1 MYRHI
6 FFFFQEEEYEQAL
19 KKFSNALQ
27 ITGFKP
33 HLSYNIALSYFK
45 LKEYAASLKHIGK
58 VSILNYQIIINNVYI
73 NKMSVIEFNLYFFL

>member
-1 MYRHI
+1 MSIIQGIILKYKTEIKLYRHI
-6 FFFFQEEEYEQAL
+6 SFFFQEEEYEQAL

-33 HLSYNIALSYFK
+33 HLSYNVALSYFK

-58 VSILNYQIIINNVYI
+58 LFTLNYQIMINY
-73 NKMSVIEFNLYFFL
+73 M